1 MSDAASPFTNILV
14 PTDFSEASVAAL
26 RLAVRMAR
34 PNGARITLMHIGVVP
49 HVYATEWG
57 MSGHTGPLFH
67 QLAEEVNAEQ
77 RRRLEELAR
86 AEVPEGM
93 SVVTLIREGFAPEEV
108 NAQVADGGHD
118 LVIMGTHGRT
128 GLRRALLGSVT
139 ERVVRECTVPVMV
152 TH

>member
-1 MSDAASPFTNILV
+1 MSTSPLFTNVLV
-14 PTDFSEASVAAL
+14 PTDFSEASIAAV
-26 RLAVRMAR
+26 RLAVRIAQSS
-34 PNGARITLMHIGVVP
+34 GSRITLMHIGVVP

-67 QLAEEVNAEQ
+67 QLAEEVNAQQ
-77 RRRLEELAR
+77 RQRLEELAR
-86 AEVPEGM
+86 AEVPEGIA
-93 SVVTLIREGFAPEEV
+93 VVTLIREGFAPEEV

-118 LVIMGTHGRT
+118 LVVMGTHGRT
-128 GLRRALLGSVT
+128 GLKRALLGSVT